1 MAFNHDGPIIEAKV
15 KWFNTTKGFGFV
27 APVDGSPDVFLHM
40 AALEAAGL
48 PAPVEGAT
56 ILCQIG
62 MGKKGPQ
69 VSRVVPP
76 GGAEAQ
82 GGRSQAS
89 SAHEDPPEVTGGAE
103 VVCRVRWYC
112 GVRHYGFL
120 ANGHRDEK
128 LALCRQL
135 LAVAPATDHSTSVL
149 HHGESTAIVLDSCPC
164 CGGMMITLATLPRSV
179 PCLPPFWHD
188 SS

>member
-1 MAFNHDGPIIEAKV
+1 MAFNQNDGPIIEAKV

-76 GGAEAQ
+76 GGADAQ
-82 GGRSQAS
+82 AQRSQAS
-89 SAHEDPPEVTGGAE
+89 SAQDDPPDVAGGAE

-120 ANGHRDEK
+120 TPEDGSADVFVDAETLRRSRLMSLDADQRVVGTVVMARKGRE
-128 LALCRQL
+128 AR
-135 LAVAPATDHSTSVL
+135 AVRIMAT
-149 HHGESTAIVLDSCPC
+149 
-164 CGGMMITLATLPRSV
+164 
-179 PCLPPFWHD
+179 
-188 SS
+188 